1 MMLNLGEIKRSE
13 SCVVTLSGGADST
26 TMLYLAKSQFKEVIA
41 LSFNYGQRHSEELER
56 AKKIAKDAGVEHH
69 ILDVSVLNQIVSC
82 ALTKKDIDVPHF
94 SEVKDGVEP
103 VTVVRG
109 RNMFFGV
116 LTSIFASERGI
127 KNIMLGICQTDASN
141 YIDTR
146 DIFAKGL
153 NVAVNLGIDSDITV
167 YTPLMWMNKMEST
180 KLAYDLGI
188 LDIIINDTLTC
199 YNGNI
204 SKEGCKECPSC
215 QLRNKGFKEFGEK
228 YGVDMYETYGIRL

>member
-1 MMLNLGEIKRSE
+1 MSKHLKNQKAVI
-13 SCVVTLSGGADST
+13 VFSGGQDST
-26 TMLYLAKSQFKEVIA
+26 TLLGLGKDTFSEVVA
-41 LSFNYGQRHSEELER
+41 VSFNYGQKHSIELEQ
-56 AKKIAKDAGVEHH
+56 AKLICKELDIEHH
-69 ILDVSVLNQIVSC
+69 ILDVSLLNQLAPN
-82 ALTKKDIDVPHF
+82 ALTRVDIDVCHH
-94 SEVKDGVEP
+94 SEVKEGNEP
-103 VTVVRG
+103 NTVVRG

-199 YNGNI
+199 YNGNT
-204 SKEGCKECPSC
+204 SKEGCRECPSC

-228 YGVDMYETYGIRL
+228 YGIDMYEAYGIRL